1 VNSVT
6 VTAQDAVLQIT
17 VVYTVIQT
25 QQQQTQQFV
34 YGGTG
39 T

>member
-1 VNSVT
+1 VSAQDSTLRIT
-6 VTAQDAVLQIT
+6 VT
-17 VVYTVIQT
+17 YTIIQS

-34 YGGTG
+34 YGGAT